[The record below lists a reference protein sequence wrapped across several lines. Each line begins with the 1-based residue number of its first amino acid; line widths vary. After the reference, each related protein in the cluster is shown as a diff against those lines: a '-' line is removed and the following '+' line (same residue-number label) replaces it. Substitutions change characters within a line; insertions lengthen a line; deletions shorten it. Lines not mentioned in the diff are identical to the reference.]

1 MQSVVDLR
9 RRSDRDGEGT
19 SKKKGKSPLKLFS
32 SSFSALARF
41 EVGREPARALRL
53 RDSMRSVCRSEA
65 LAPRC
70 SGFALVL
77 TNSAKPGPGHRL
89 LLFWVIVQ

>member
-9 RRSDRDGEGT
+9 RRNDRDGEGT

-53 RDSMRSVCRSEA
+53 RDSMRSVCQ
-65 LAPRC
+65 
-70 SGFALVL
+70 SG
-77 TNSAKPGPGHRL
+77 HWCQL
-89 LLFWVIVQ
+89 LLRLHQGWRSLRMTDVSAVGGCGGCAR

>member
-70 SGFALVL
+70 SGLQ
-77 TNSAKPGPGHRL
+77 NSL
-89 LLFWVIVQ
+89 LC